1 MLRKRG
7 FWISLFALAVIGGGG
22 YAYYSYVYLPD
33 QEPPEP
39 VITTAQVRRGDLV
52 VSVSGSG
59 TLVPASEIDLG
70 FKAEGHL
77 DEVLVEVGDQVQE
90 GDVLA
95 RLEMGDL
102 EVDVVE
108 ADIAARKAGLDL
120 ADATEGPTDVE
131 LANAE
136 ASLQSAQA
144 SLVVAYYAYD
154 SALNSDL
161 DEAARSSQIAYQYS
175 VDQYYKLET
184 KDAEASRLED
194 ATGDWSSTEAA
205 LADALREARMEQL
218 DVWNR
223 VEQAQDRIYQAEE
236 SLELLQSGPLTDTI
250 MRAELKVTRAELALD
265 DARADLEA
273 AALLAPFDGTVV
285 EVSAMPGEDVG
296 TKAFITLADL
306 SNPLM
311 QFWVEEADLSG
322 VAVGNRVEIIF
333 EALPDDT
340 FYGEIVRVDPALV
353 TVDGRLAVQ
362 AWAGV
367 DFTSEPA
374 NLFGGMNADIEAI
387 SAEARDALLVPL
399 QALRALGSDQY
410 AVFVVQSDGE
420 LVLRPVE
427 VGLQDFVNAEIISG
441 LELGELV
448 STGIRESTETEVPE
462 QQMMPGSGPGLR
474 MFGGQRGP

>member
-59 TLVPASEIDLG
+59 TLVAVSEIELG
-70 FKAEGHL
+70 FKAEGYL

-95 RLEMGDL
+95 RLEIGDL

-108 ADIAARKAGLDL
+108 AEIAAREAQLDL
-120 ADATEGPTDVE
+120 ADASEGPTDVE
-131 LANAE
+131 LADAE

-144 SLVVAYYAYD
+144 ALVVAEYAYD
-154 SALNSDL
+154 SVLNSDL
-161 DEAARSSQIAYQYS
+161 DSAVRSRQIEYQWS
-175 VDQYYKLET
+175 VDRYWKLQED
-184 KDAEASRLED
+184 DADQSHVGD
-194 ATGDWSSTEAA
+194 AGSDWSSTEAA
-205 LADALREARMEQL
+205 LNDALRDARMEEL
-218 DVWNR
+218 DSWNQ
-223 VEQAQDRIYQAEE
+223 VDQARDRIYQAEE
-236 SLELLQSGPLTDTI
+236 SLELLRTGPTADTI
-250 MRAELKVTRAELALD
+250 MRAELRVTRATLALD
-265 DARADLEA
+265 DARGDLEA
-273 AALLAPFDGTVV
+273 AELLAPFDGTVV
-285 EVSAMPGEDVG
+285 KVSAIPGEQVS
-296 TKAFITLADL
+296 TAPFITMADL
-306 SNPLM
+306 EEPLM

-322 VAVGNRVEIIF
+322 VAVGNRVENIF

-340 FYGEIVRVDPALV
+340 FDGEVVRVDPALV
-353 TVDGRLAVQ
+353 TVDGTLAVQ

-367 DFTSEPA
+367 DFASPPV
-374 NLFGGMNADIEAI
+374 NLFGGMNSDVEVI

-399 QALRALGSDQY
+399 QALRELGPDQH
-410 AVFVVQSDGE
+410 AVFVVQPDGE

-427 VGLQDFVNAEIISG
+427 VGLMDFVNAEIVSG
-441 LELGELV
+441 LEFGEVV
-448 STGIRESTETEVPE
+448 SMGVEEGTETEARE
-462 QQMMPGSGPGLR
+462 QTEPPRNPMMR
-474 MFGGQRGP
+474 FMGG